1 MKVNKKYNQIYIDN
15 ANKYIELM
23 RKEWRKSFDKGKIW
37 DELELVTK
45 LKILKDSS
53 VHRPWRISEFGGAEV
68 FWVSE
73 GRHSGAGAWPWPR

>member
-1 MKVNKKYNQIYIDN
+1 MKGNKKYNQMYIDN

-23 RKEWRKSFDKGKIW
+23 RKEWRKSSDKGKIG

-53 VHRPWRISEFGGAEV
+53 VPRPLRISESGGDELV
-68 FWVSE
+68 WVSE
-73 GRHSGAGAWPWPR
+73 GRHSGAGAWPR